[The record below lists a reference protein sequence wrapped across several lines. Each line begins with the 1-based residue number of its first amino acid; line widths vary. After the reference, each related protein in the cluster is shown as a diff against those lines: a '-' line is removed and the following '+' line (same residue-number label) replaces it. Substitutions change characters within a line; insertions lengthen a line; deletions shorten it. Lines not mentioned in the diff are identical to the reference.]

1 MVVKRKNTWIS
12 IGMIYAC
19 SVIGVGFASGN
30 EIIHFFTSYG
40 MSGFYG
46 ILTASA
52 IFSFVGFL
60 LVNMCFRTGSYQ
72 LSDCYKATGGP
83 FFASFA
89 GLVGTL
95 FSFCLFVL
103 MLSAWTKILD
113 EIHAIPVYLRY
124 IIYVILFVFYC
135 VFDIQN
141 KPLAGWMRLLILS
154 GTGTVLFT
162 IVSGQLIHT
171 FSYLVTGYRSWFLS
185 AILYIGYNSFVSA

>member
-95 FSFCLFVL
+95 FSFCLFF
-103 MLSAWTKILD
+103 I
-113 EIHAIPVYLRY
+113 VYL
-124 IIYVILFVFYC
+124 IYKTNLWQDGCAYLFYPEPV
-135 VFDIQN
+135 
-141 KPLAGWMRLLILS
+141 LS
-154 GTGTVLFT
+154 FL
-162 IVSGQLIHT
+162 
-171 FSYLVTGYRSWFLS
+171 RSCQDS
-185 AILYIGYNSFVSA
+185 